1 MNINL
6 KKPVFKKPEIN
17 LQNLKKMGNLAKI
30 SVLAIMLIILLL
42 GSVYKLDSGWNAV
55 VLRFGELQKVET
67 QSGFH
72 FKLPIIDKAMKVNMA
87 QVQKLEY
94 GYSTV
99 VEGGKNRQP
108 EYEDNY
114 DEAMVIVDAKG
125 NNSSVVLINLVVRYK
140 VDNPVDYF
148 FKVDDLEGTLRLA
161 LEDVIRNTIQIYSL
175 NEALTNKA
183 VIDAE
188 ILPEIQKRMSEY
200 EAGIKVVEVKTQNTM
215 LMPEVNKAYEAVE
228 EANQYK
234 NGKLQEA
241 MQKKNT
247 VIPQAEAEYTKM
259 LEEAKGYKAQVLAK
273 ARASVSQYEAL
284 YLEYQKNPN
293 IVKEKYYIEAM
304 SEFMKNNKVIVDL
317 SKDQGVFKY
326 YNLQNDLPAKLDMTN
341 GK

>member
-6 KKPVFKKPEIN
+6 KMPEFKKPDLK
-17 LQNLKKMGNLAKI
+17 LQDFKKVGNLIKI
-30 SVLAIMLIILLL
+30 SILVAILFILLL

-55 VLRFGELQKVET
+55 VLRFGELQKIET

-72 FKLPIIDKAMKVNMA
+72 FKLPIIDKAMKVNITQM
-87 QVQKLEY
+87 QKLEY

-99 VEGGKNRQP
+99 VEGSRSREP
-108 EYEDNY
+108 EYQDNY
-114 DEAMVIVDAKG
+114 EEAMVIVDAKG

-140 VDNPVDYF
+140 VDNPADYF

-161 LEDVIRNTIQIYSL
+161 LEDVIRNTIQVFSL

-188 ILPEIQKRMSEY
+188 ILPEIQKRMNEY
-200 EAGIKVVEVKTQNTM
+200 QAGIKIVEVKTQNTM
-215 LMPEVNKAYEAVE
+215 LMPEVNQAYEAVE

-241 MQKKNT
+241 IQKKNT
-247 VIPQAEAEYTKM
+247 VIPQAEAEYTK
-259 LEEAKGYKAQVLAK
+259 LIEEAKGYKAQVLAK
-273 ARASVSQYEAL
+273 ARASVSEYEAL
-284 YLEYQKNPN
+284 YQEYQKNPN

-304 SEFMKNNKVIVDL
+304 TEFMKNNRVVVDL

-326 YNLQNDLPAKLDMTN
+326 YNLQNDLPVKLDMTK